1 MSFFMKYIALLLCF
15 FGTVSIALGQKIPF
29 QELDYIKGKYFQR
42 NTIAPFSGKAIDK
55 HYNGKKKLEI
65 NIKDGQLNGVS
76 REWAFNGKKVFEAN
90 YERNIPVGT
99 EMRWYDNGNKKQE
112 VPFVNGLPDGI
123 ATEWYANGQKMS
135 EGKMVK
141 GVEEGL
147 FTWWY
152 KDGAKEQEVNYKN
165 GKPDGVVKKYH
176 PNGQVQ
182 LESYYK
188 NGMKNGTT
196 KEWFMNGQLNSEVT
210 YSNDNEDGKAY
221 IYSKKG
227 IVLEEKTY
235 TNGDLI
241 EDKNFRSGNI
251 RTANGYAQVF
261 NHAEDYYVVNVV
273 SNDVYFRE
281 DADITFAVEGKL
293 LQMFDYAKDKYFSKD
308 HATKSK
314 KELLKEYVLK
324 ETKLIKEV
332 TNFDIKVKSDF
343 GKNKNGIEYVKWHF
357 ISPSSKGEQ
366 KPRTVV
372 EEHYYSFIIGNRIL
386 NLYSVVTNSDNTNEI
401 TNLLKR
407 VSDSVKIHD
416 NRIDLNL
423 LTKKA
428 NRR

>member
-1 MSFFMKYIALLLCF
+1 MKHIAILLCF
-15 FGTVSIALGQKIPF
+15 LGTATVAIGQKIPF

-42 NTIAPFSGKAIDK
+42 NTVAPFSGKAIDK

-76 REWAFNGKKVFEAN
+76 REWAFNGEKIFEAN
-90 YERNIPVGT
+90 YEKNIPVGT
-99 EMRWYDNGNKKQE
+99 EIRWYDNGNKKQE
-112 VPFVNGLPDGI
+112 VRFVNGLVDGI
-123 ATEWYANGQKMS
+123 ATEWYANAQKMS
-135 EGKMVK
+135 EGKMVR

-152 KDGAKEQEVNYKN
+152 KDGQKEQEVNYKN
-165 GKPDGVVKKYH
+165 GVPDGVVKKYH
-176 PNGQVQ
+176 PQGQVQ
-182 LESYYK
+182 LESHFKNGKK
-188 NGMKNGTT
+188 NGMT

-210 YSNDNEDGKAY
+210 YIDDNEDGKAY

-235 TNGDLI
+235 KNGELI
-241 EDKNFRSGNI
+241 DDKNFRSGNI
-251 RTANGYAQVF
+251 RTANGYVQVF
-261 NHAEDYYVVNVV
+261 NHAKDYYAVTVK

-293 LQMFDYAKDKYFSKD
+293 LQMFDYTKSKYFSD
-308 HATKSK
+308 GDATKSQ
-314 KELLKEYVLK
+314 KELLKEYVVK
-324 ETKLIKEV
+324 ESKLIKDA
-332 TNFDIKVKSDF
+332 TQFDIDVKTKL
-343 GKNKNGIEYVKWHF
+343 GKNKNGLEFIEWHF

-372 EEHYYSFIIGNRIL
+372 EEHYYSFIIGERIL

-401 TNLLKR
+401 TNLLKS
-407 VSDSVKIHD
+407 VSDSVKAHD
-416 NRIDLNL
+416 NRIDLNQ

-428 NRR
+428 SGR

>member
-1 MSFFMKYIALLLCF
+1 MLLYMKSFALLLCLL
-15 FGTVSIALGQKIPF
+15 GTTMVAFGQKIPF

-55 HYNGKKKLEI
+55 HYNGNKKLEI
-65 NIKDGQLNGVS
+65 NIKDGQLDGVS
-76 REWAFNGKKVFEAN
+76 REWAFNGKKIFEAN
-90 YERNIPVGT
+90 YERNVPVGK

-112 VPFVNGLPDGI
+112 VHFVNGLADGI
-123 ATEWYANGQKMS
+123 ATEWFSNAQKMS

-152 KDGAKEQEVNYKN
+152 KDGQKEQEVNYKN
-165 GKPDGVVKKYH
+165 GKPDGLVKKWH
-176 PNGQVQ
+176 PQGQLQ
-182 LESYYK
+182 LETHFQK
-188 NGMKNGTT
+188 GLKNGTT
-196 KEWFMNGQLNSEVT
+196 KEWFMNGQLNSEVN
-210 YSNDNEDGKAY
+210 YSNDKEEGKAY

-227 IVLEEKTY
+227 VVLEEKTY

-251 RTANGYAQVF
+251 KTSSGYIQVF
-261 NHAEDYYVVNVV
+261 NHANDFYQVNVE
-273 SNDVYFRE
+273 SNEVYFRE

-293 LQMFDYAKDKYFSKD
+293 LQMFDYAKDKYFPD
-308 HATKSK
+308 GNATKSK
-314 KELLKEYVLK
+314 KELLKEYVL
-324 ETKLIKEV
+324 EESKLIKKA
-332 TNFDIKVKSDF
+332 TNFDIDVKSTF
-343 GKNKNGIEYVKWHF
+343 GKNKNGVEFVEWHF
-357 ISPSSKGEQ
+357 ISPSSQGEQ

-372 EEHYYSFIIGNRIL
+372 EEHYYTFIIGDRIL

-407 VSDSVKIHD
+407 ISDAVKVYD

-423 LTKKA
+423 LT
-428 NRR
+428 N